1 MSFVDI
7 DGANREL
14 LDSNGNEI
22 VGWDETASA
31 VNYPKVVNAATGNRP
46 RVEATGDDA
55 SVGLGLRPKGSSGV
69 VVIEDHNGN
78 EVLKAGPGTA
88 SAVNEVT
95 VTNAATGNAPT
106 IEPTGGDTN
115 ISLDLKAKGTGLL
128 NLAAPVKSPVTAVQN
143 LATGNTIT
151 LPTTGTTKRLSASG
165 GAATGVILTA
175 GVADGQILILFNIEA
190 ANTITFAAAG
200 TSNVADGA
208 SAVIGA
214 LRALVLVWDA
224 TSSRWFRTG

>member
-1 MSFVDI
+1 MSFLEI
-7 DGANREL
+7 DGDEQEIR
-14 LDSNGNEI
+14 DSNQNEI
-22 VGWDETASA
+22 LSFGATASA
-31 VNYPKVVNAATGNRP
+31 VNHPKVVNAATGNRP
-46 RVEATGDDA
+46 RVEADGDDA
-55 SVGLGLRPKGSSGV
+55 SVGLGLRPKGSAGV

-78 EVLKAGPGTA
+78 EVLKAGAGVA

-115 ISLDLKAKGTGLL
+115 ISLDLKAKGAGLL
-128 NLAAPVKSPVTAVQN
+128 NLAAPVKSPVAAVQN

-151 LPTTGTTKRLSASG
+151 LPTAGTTKRLSASG
-165 GAATGVILTA
+165 GAVTGIILAA

-190 ANTITFAAAG
+190 SNTITFAAAG

-224 TSSRWFRTG
+224 TSSRWYRTG